1 MPTLMIS
8 TCGTSLL
15 TNYARGDGVLAETVR
30 QSANTTSAD
39 ATPQIERAITEALQ
53 QCRVKLSTSA
63 VKDVRSASAELNGL
77 LGFYNDQ
84 LAGANKDQHILLHTD
99 TLQGERVAKALQG
112 YLHGKKLTASAKL
125 FSDLRTDTLENF
137 QHGLTGVIKWCH
149 ETLPGYR
156 EKGYKVVFNLTGGF
170 KSIQGWMQTLG
181 MFYADEIIYI
191 FESGKE
197 LLRIPRIPVALDKA
211 VVEEIQNNL
220 PFFRRLAIKLP
231 CKTADIPGDISGAFL
246 YKPGDKIELSAW
258 GRLMWGPARATL
270 YREKV
275 HASPDIRIVYSQR
288 FRDACSKLTAEDQ
301 RWNVNERIDDL
312 ALYLAGGRTNN
323 PKRLDYKKLQG
334 RGRGNSTHEIDAWP
348 QSPAWRIFLHED
360 GDKVVL
366 DDLAEGMH

>member
-1 MPTLMIS
+1 MPTLMIT

-15 TNYARGDGVLAETVR
+15 TNYARGDAALAEIVK
-30 QSANTTSAD
+30 QSANTTSQG
-39 ATPQIERAITEALQ
+39 ATPEITRAIGEALQ
-53 QCRVKLSTSA
+53 KCSHKLATST
-63 VKDVRSASAELNGL
+63 VRDVRSASAELNGL
-77 LGFYNDQ
+77 LGFYKNEWP
-84 LAGANKDQHILLHTD
+84 GANADQHILLHTD
-99 TLQGERVAKALQG
+99 TLQGKGVAEVLES
-112 YLHGKKLTASAKL
+112 YLRKNGLNAWPQTFKG
-125 FSDLRTDTLENF
+125 LRTDTLENF
-137 QHGLTGVIKWCH
+137 QQGLIGVIEWCH
-149 ETLPGYR
+149 EALPGYR
-156 EKGYKVVFNLTGGF
+156 EKRYKVVFNLTGGF

-231 CKTADIPGDISGAFL
+231 CKTADIPGDIAGAFL